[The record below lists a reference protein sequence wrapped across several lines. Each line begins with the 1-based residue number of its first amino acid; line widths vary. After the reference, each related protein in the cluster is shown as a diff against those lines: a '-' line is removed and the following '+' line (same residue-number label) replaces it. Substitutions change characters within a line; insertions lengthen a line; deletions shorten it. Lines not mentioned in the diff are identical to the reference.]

1 VGEVARSEVKPLYDV
16 SLITDYD
23 VYLFRSGT
31 HYRLYEKLGAH
42 ITEREGESGVF
53 FAVWA
58 PSAEKVSVIGEFNG
72 WDPDAS
78 PLRKRGDGSGIW
90 EGFIPGLG
98 QGTLYKY
105 KVFGRGGYVADKSDP
120 FSFFFEAPRT
130 GAASVVWSLDYS
142 WGDEEWMSGRRRAN
156 SLKSPISIYEVHLG
170 SWRRAPEEAGRHL
183 TYLELAEQL
192 PRYVSEMGFTHVEF
206 LPIMEHPLYAS
217 WGYQVSGY
225 FAPTCRY
232 GKPQDFMRLID
243 ALHHEGIGVIL
254 DWVPSHFPRDEYGLA
269 YFDGTHLYEYEDP
282 RMRIHPDWDSHIF
295 DYGKNEVRSFLIS
308 SALFWLDKYHS
319 DGLRVD
325 AVASMLYLDYSRPP
339 GGWVP
344 NIYGGKENL
353 EAIAFLRALN
363 EAVYRY
369 YPEVQTIAEEST
381 AWPNVSRPTYIGG
394 LGFGLK
400 WNMGW
405 MHDILFYFSRDPIYR
420 KYHHDILKFVAW
432 YAYSENF
439 VLPLSH
445 DEVVHGKGSLLS
457 KMPLDPW
464 QKFANL
470 RALYGFMYAFP
481 GKKLLF
487 MGGEFGQW
495 AEWSHD
501 RSLDWH
507 LLRYEPHRG
516 LQRLVKDL
524 NRLYRSEPALHTG
537 DTDPRGFE
545 WIDANDWEQ
554 SVISFLRKDVDGE
567 GVVMVVCNFTPVPRT
582 GYRVGAPV
590 AGYWREI
597 LNTDA
602 AEYGG
607 SGWGNMGG
615 VEAEEIGF
623 HGRPASLPLT
633 LPPLAC
639 LYLKPKEDAER
650 RGINRGVAHLAL

>member
-1 VGEVARSEVKPLYDV
+1 
-16 SLITDYD
+16 
-23 VYLFRSGT
+23 
-31 HYRLYEKLGAH
+31 
-42 ITEREGESGVF
+42 
-53 FAVWA
+53 
-58 PSAEKVSVIGEFNG
+58 
-72 WDPDAS
+72 
-78 PLRKRGDGSGIW
+78 
-90 EGFIPGLG
+90 
-98 QGTLYKY
+98 
-105 KVFGRGGYVADKSDP
+105 
-120 FSFFFEAPRT
+120 
-130 GAASVVWSLDYS
+130 
-142 WGDEEWMSGRRRAN
+142 
-156 SLKSPISIYEVHLG
+156 
-170 SWRRAPEEAGRHL
+170 
-183 TYLELAEQL
+183 
-192 PRYVSEMGFTHVEF
+192 
-206 LPIMEHPLYAS
+206 
-217 WGYQVSGY
+217 
-225 FAPTCRY
+225 
-232 GKPQDFMRLID
+232 
-243 ALHHEGIGVIL
+243 
-254 DWVPSHFPRDEYGLA
+254 
-269 YFDGTHLYEYEDP
+269 
-282 RMRIHPDWDSHIF
+282 
-295 DYGKNEVRSFLIS
+295 
-308 SALFWLDKYHS
+308 
-319 DGLRVD
+319 
-325 AVASMLYLDYSRPP
+325 
-339 GGWVP
+339 
-344 NIYGGKENL
+344 
-353 EAIAFLRALN
+353 
-363 EAVYRY
+363 
-369 YPEVQTIAEEST
+369 
-381 AWPNVSRPTYIGG
+381 
-394 LGFGLK
+394 
-400 WNMGW
+400 